1 MPFKPVILLLAV
13 VLSGSIALAQGNVQ
27 AQEEIRIIVRGD
39 DLGMTQG
46 SLVAFER
53 AFNHGI
59 MTCGGI
65 QACSPWVEAAC
76 ELAVRNPQWC
86 IGVHLTLVGEWRGYR
101 WRPVLPWDK
110 VSTIVDEDGYF
121 YTDPIEL
128 FSHKPKLSEIEAEL
142 RAQIELVKK
151 RGVKISYLDSH
162 YTGYTQYP
170 GLEDVYLRL
179 ARDYDLPISGRM
191 GEKRGIGNYKTPP
204 AEKTIT
210 IVRQL
215 EKLEPGLYLWNC
227 HPGIDSPEQ
236 NALIHTRPEDIF
248 VFDGVGKHRAA
259 ELETLTSTE
268 VRSMILQKR
277 IRLVNYAELYKEIKK

>member
-1 MPFKPVILLLAV
+1 MKERLVKLLFACMLAAGLLAA
-13 VLSGSIALAQGNVQ
+13 GYAQ
-27 AQEEIRIIVRGD
+27 AQDEVRIIVRGD

-46 SLVAFER
+46 SLVAFEK

-65 QACSPWVEAAC
+65 QACAPWLDAAADLC
-76 ELAVRNPQWC
+76 RKNPQWC
-86 IGVHLTLVGEWRGYR
+86 MGVHLTLVGEWQGYR

-110 VSTIVDEDGYF
+110 VRSIVDEDGFF

-151 RGVKISYLDSH
+151 RGVKVSYLDAH
-162 YTGYTQYP
+162 YTGYSQYP
-170 GLEDVYLRL
+170 GLEDIFVRI

-191 GEKRGIGNYKTPP
+191 AEKRGISNYKTAPE
-204 AEKTIT
+204 EKTIT

-236 NALIHTRPEDIF
+236 NALIHSRPEDIF
-248 VFDGVGKHRAA
+248 VLGGVGKHRAA
-259 ELETLTSTE
+259 ELETLTSIE
-268 VRSMILQKR
+268 VKSIIMQKR
-277 IRLVNYAELYKEIKK
+277 IKLTNYSELWKEMKK